1 MKLCSHFYAM
11 VDPAGGH
18 ALVALARILLDAGAR
33 VMQLRLKTASGRD
46 LLAAARAIAAM
57 CRERGATL
65 IVDDRADIA
74 MLAGAAGVHLGQED
88 LPLEAA
94 RRLVGRDM
102 IIGISTHSIEL
113 AVAAERGGA
122 DYVGF
127 GPLYPGG
134 LRNNAAG
141 KGLAMLREVRAAVS
155 IPIVAIGGITE
166 ATMPEA
172 LAAGADACAI
182 ITEIVRAPTSRL
194 RSTRYWPCIVR
205 LNRAPDEANSSERL
219 GEVLAMGK
227 LQDKVAL
234 YRFELGYRTRNR
246 DRVRARR
253 RQSHRQLS
261 RPGRGAKR
269 RRGPGRNRTDGHAGA
284 RRARRRLGR
293 ARRADAG

>member
-1 MKLCSHFYAM
+1 MKFPSHFYAM

-18 ALVALARILLDAGAR
+18 EPVAVARILLDAGAR
-33 VMQLRLKTASGRD
+33 VMQLRLKSASSRD
-46 LLAAARAIAAM
+46 LLAVAREVTAL
-57 CRERGATL
+57 CRERGAML

-102 IIGISTHSIEL
+102 IVGISTHSVEQAL
-113 AVAAERGGA
+113 AAERGGA
-122 DYVGF
+122 DYIGF

-182 ITEIVRAPTSRL
+182 ITDVVRAGD
-194 RSTRYWPCIVR
+194 IAAKVR
-205 LNRAPDEANSSERL
+205 AILALNRSP
-219 GEVLAMGK
+219 
-227 LQDKVAL
+227 
-234 YRFELGYRTRNR
+234 
-246 DRVRARR
+246 
-253 RQSHRQLS
+253 
-261 RPGRGAKR
+261 
-269 RRGPGRNRTDGHAGA
+269 
-284 RRARRRLGR
+284 
-293 ARRADAG
+293 